1 MVYRKKV
8 NQLHKVISNRNVNLS
23 TRRLLLLS
31 VIRPSI
37 EYGSEV
43 WEGNKSQARSLES
56 IILDGAKRILG
67 CSSKTCNEAVRGDMG
82 LDTLQSRRDRAKLKW
97 WYKLATLP
105 EDRYPKLLFNQE
117 WNIKPRRGRQ
127 RKVWSRMVDDLFKSL
142 DIDKG
147 EWLEDIERGD
157 SSSASFLAC
166 VEECISERES
176 RRFEEGLNTKVKLD
190 IYKRFGKSVEF
201 KKYLHGVCD
210 AGSRLLFKFRSGTHG
225 LNEELGRHRGR
236 EGKTECSL
244 CGDEC
249 ENVSHV
255 LWECSAYSSSRACF
269 IKKLQELLEDEYED
283 FESLDKVEKSSYVLG
298 SELWESKFDRLLSLV
313 KEYIIDVWEI
323 RKHKLY
329 DSDSGPGQQ
338 LHSRSSP
345 GERNGKFSQNGKFGQ
360 NGKLGHS
367 CTNVTKGKLY
377 GSQDSD
383 HAIVHL
389 GLNVSSSAH
398 NCGCVV
404 DGGNAMA
411 AI

>member
-1 MVYRKKV
+1 ME
-8 NQLHKVISNRNVNLS
+8 LS
-23 TRRLLLLS
+23 
-31 VIRPSI
+31 
-37 EYGSEV
+37 GS
-43 WEGNKSQARSLES
+43 
-56 IILDGAKRILG
+56 LG
-67 CSSKTCNEAVRGDMG
+67 CSSKTCNEVVRGDMG

-105 EDRYPKLLFNQE
+105 EDRYPEQLFNQE
-117 WNIKPRRGRQ
+117 WSIKPRRGRQ

-157 SSSASFLAC
+157 SSSASLLAC
-166 VEECISERES
+166 VKECISERES

-190 IYKRFGKSVEF
+190 IYKWFGKSVEF

-255 LWECSAYSSSRACF
+255 LWECSAYSSTRAW
-269 IKKLQELLEDEYED
+269 KLQELLEDEYED
-283 FESLDKVEKSSYVLG
+283 FESFAKVKKSSYVLG
-298 SELWESKFDRLLSLV
+298 SELWESKFDGLLSLV

-329 DSDSGPGQQ
+329 DSDSGPSQQ

-377 GSQDSD
+377 DSQDSD
-383 HAIVHL
+383 HVIV
-389 GLNVSSSAH
+389 
-398 NCGCVV
+398 
-404 DGGNAMA
+404 
-411 AI
+411 

>member
-1 MVYRKKV
+1 MVV
-8 NQLHKVISNRNVNLS
+8 TLISMVVI
-23 TRRLLLLS
+23 
-31 VIRPSI
+31 
-37 EYGSEV
+37 
-43 WEGNKSQARSLES
+43 
-56 IILDGAKRILG
+56 III
-67 CSSKTCNEAVRGDMG
+67 
-82 LDTLQSRRDRAKLKW
+82 
-97 WYKLATLP
+97 
-105 EDRYPKLLFNQE
+105 
-117 WNIKPRRGRQ
+117 I
-127 RKVWSRMVDDLFKSL
+127 
-142 DIDKG
+142 I
-147 EWLEDIERGD
+147 I
-157 SSSASFLAC
+157 
-166 VEECISERES
+166 I
-176 RRFEEGLNTKVKLD
+176 
-190 IYKRFGKSVEF
+190 
-201 KKYLHGVCD
+201 
-210 AGSRLLFKFRSGTHG
+210 
-225 LNEELGRHRGR
+225 
-236 EGKTECSL
+236 
-244 CGDEC
+244 
-249 ENVSHV
+249 
-255 LWECSAYSSSRACF
+255 

-283 FESLDKVEKSSYVLG
+283 FKSLDKVEKSSYVLG
-298 SELWESKFDRLLSLV
+298 SELWESKFDGLLSLV

-338 LHSRSSP
+338 LHSRASP